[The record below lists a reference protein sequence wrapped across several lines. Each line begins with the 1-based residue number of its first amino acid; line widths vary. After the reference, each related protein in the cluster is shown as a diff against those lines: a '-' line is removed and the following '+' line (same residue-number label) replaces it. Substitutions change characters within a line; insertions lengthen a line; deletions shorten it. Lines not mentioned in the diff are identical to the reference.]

1 MGYTKSQLMKQMEQL
16 QINPQGTLLVH
27 SSMKSIGEVE
37 GGAETVLEVLAD
49 YMKEGLLVLP
59 THTWDTINAENP
71 RFYLNTSAS
80 CVGLL
85 TELFRKRQGVV
96 RAKHPTHS
104 VAVLGKD
111 AEEFISGYEFC
122 ETPCGRNSPW
132 GKLLDRQADIML
144 LGVDLRKNTFIH
156 GVEEWADIPGRL
168 SKDYEKLYVVS
179 DDGSEILV
187 HSRRHIGESWS
198 EYFWKVDEIFEN
210 HQVMAKGKFGDAV
223 VRLCKSEPMNQLLL
237 KMLYINPNLF
247 SDNTPLQDELYKHL

>member
-1 MGYTKSQLMKQMEQL
+1 MEQL
-16 QINPQGTLLVH
+16 QIHPKGTLLVH

-37 GGAETVLEVLAD
+37 GGAETVLEVLID

-59 THTWDTINAENP
+59 THTWHTINAENP
-71 RFYLNTSAS
+71 RFYLNTSVS

-85 TELFRKRQGVV
+85 TELFRKRKGVV

-104 VAVLGKD
+104 VAALGKD
-111 AEEFISGYEFC
+111 AEDFIKGYEFC

-132 GKLLDRQADIML
+132 GKLLDRGADIML
-144 LGVDLRKNTFIH
+144 LGVDLRKNTFMH

-179 DDGSEILV
+179 EESSEIVV
-187 HSRRHIGESWS
+187 HSRRHIGENWS
-198 EYFWKVDEIFEN
+198 EYFWKVDQIFER
-210 HQVMAKGKFGDAV
+210 HQVMSKGKFGDAV

-247 SDNTPLQDELYKHL
+247 SDNTPLKDDLYKNLG